1 VSRLRELLSLPRQMR
16 EDVRRLERRTHADT
30 HAVEVALEQ
39 VQGAMSLQTKRIA
52 DMRSRQDA
60 HHADLERQLRSVQA
74 EVHDR
79 LLQYHLQL
87 GRLSNLVDGRAKES
101 DLQSGSVPLSVDTP
115 SPRPQSVPSN
125 EDWLELPE
133 CPGCGTSDRTIVCKW
148 NKSILMASV
157 PVDDASVY
165 NYALCHGCG
174 IVYATRRPVGKRY
187 RALMDDF
194 PETIGRDVAEAAAN
208 PLLNPYPLT
217 DADRERYRK
226 MIAGGVFMSDHV
238 RGEHLS
244 QVFKDR
250 IENAA
255 HLEILGGLLDLRG
268 ARVLEV
274 RSRAGTIVEGLRRL
288 YGATVMAMPIFES
301 QQLIMRELYGIECS
315 DLIDYDQFT
324 IPFEGVFDLI
334 ACNHMLTHIV
344 RPDRLFAELRAH
356 LRPGGH
362 LYLYNEMDERFI
374 FSSGRSIVNALNEVH
389 LQTFDRVSLMR
400 VLQAN
405 GFEVTFIKRRNGTH
419 LCLARFTDRSEL
431 PPFGVEKRNA
441 RIDAYAKGCAQAMLR
456 APSSV
461 RGRFA
466 AEWDDAVAYAV
477 ASGIA
482 RFDAKGTLRLVKE
495 QATD

>member
-1 VSRLRELLSLPRQMR
+1 MMGAPRMLSRIRRLVGSLRELLSLPARMR
-16 EDVRRLERRTHADT
+16 EDVRRLERKVHADT
-30 HAVEVALEQ
+30 HNVEVALKQ
-39 VQGAMSLQTKRIA
+39 LQGALAQQTKRVA
-52 DMRSRQDA
+52 DVRSRQDA
-60 HHADLERQLRSVQA
+60 HHADLERQVRSVQT

-101 DLQSGSVPLSVDTP
+101 DLQSGSVPLSVA
-115 SPRPQSVPSN
+115 SPPQRPQSVPAN
-125 EDWLELPE
+125 EDWLELSA
-133 CPGCGTSDRTIVCKW
+133 CPGCGTPDRTIVCKW

-157 PVDDASVY
+157 PSDDATVY

-174 IVYATRRPVGKRY
+174 IVYATRRPIGKRY

-238 RGEHLS
+238 RGDHLS

-255 HLEILGGLLDLRG
+255 HLEILGGLLDLTG

-288 YGATVMAMPIFES
+288 YGATVMAMPIF
-301 QQLIMRELYGIECS
+301 
-315 DLIDYDQFT
+315 DYDQFT
-324 IPFEGVFDLI
+324 IPFAGTFDLI

-405 GFEVTFIKRRNGTH
+405 GFEVTFVKRRNGTH
-419 LCLARFTDRSEL
+419 LCLARFTDRREL

-441 RIDAYAKGCAQAMLR
+441 RIDAYAKGRAQAMLR

-466 AEWDDAVAYAV
+466 AEWDGAVEYAV
-477 ASGIA
+477 AAGIA

-495 QATD
+495 TAID